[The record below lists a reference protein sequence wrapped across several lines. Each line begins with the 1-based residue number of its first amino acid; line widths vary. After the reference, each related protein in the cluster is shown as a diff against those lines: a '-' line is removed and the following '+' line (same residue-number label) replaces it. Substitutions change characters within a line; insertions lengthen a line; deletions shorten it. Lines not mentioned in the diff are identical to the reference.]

1 MATQND
7 NKSPKELILAAKD
20 HVEGQLLKELQCLSR
35 DDLEC
40 YVKSRDEERAFHM
53 MTEHLQSH
61 GIHQF
66 KDDDILYQC
75 TFIGNTLHHRSR
87 DLAAEARANLRKTS
101 LRSFSTPTSTS
112 KSKNGDA
119 KDAQVPA
126 PVSKTTASD
135 DAATQRKSPMRA
147 PAGEPS
153 TVNGDETTTSEPTTD
168 VATIHC
174 TETCKYGR
182 KDAVDMVRCCLCY
195 TWFHEDCLG
204 NYAPSSDENWWIC
217 GACRKMS
224 QTIAGIADTVG
235 KLYGMVETLSNDN
248 NRLRNEVLELKK

>member
-1 MATQND
+1 MSWSSNPPPVGFGRVSGVINWPTYHSTHYPNSDCDTMATKND

-40 YVKSRDEERAFHM
+40 YVKSRDEERAFHI

-66 KDDDILYQC
+66 KDDDIRYQC

-119 KDAQVPA
+119 KDAPVPA
-126 PVSKTTASD
+126 PVSTTTASD
-135 DAATQRKSPMRA
+135 DAKITNE
-147 PAGEPS
+147 G
-153 TVNGDETTTSEPTTD
+153 TSQGTLNYKWWWNNNLPT
-168 VATIHC
+168 HH
-174 TETCKYGR
+174 
-182 KDAVDMVRCCLCY
+182 RCC
-195 TWFHEDCLG
+195 HH
-204 NYAPSSDENWWIC
+204 P
-217 GACRKMS
+217 
-224 QTIAGIADTVG
+224 
-235 KLYGMVETLSNDN
+235 LYRDLQIRT
-248 NRLRNEVLELKK
+248 